1 MGGTEQYSTEG
12 CKTALSS
19 FIIIIIIS
27 FILGKHK
34 HSFTPSSIVK
44 LLKLAEPRQLLI
56 GQWLVTKVT
65 VVLVVI

>member
-19 FIIIIIIS
+19 FIIIIIS